1 MKKDVEIK
9 QKLFA
14 IDLLKILKENYTY
27 EEIRKFLKLPVPVI
41 SRYVNGHVLPNF
53 LRTQK
58 IIKIF
63 KEKYFFEILKNKIVE
78 IGENVYDL
86 SPFIRDIKIQ
96 KLTAKM
102 VFNDLSFL
110 KVDKV
115 LTAATEGVPLSV
127 FISDEFGID
136 LVIAMEKREG
146 VSDVL
151 EEKVMYSPGVTKY
164 FYIPKNSIKP
174 NESILIV
181 NDIART
187 GLTLE
192 SLIRFV
198 NKSKGKISGI
208 FTVYEI
214 DNILKKLEEKHYL
227 SCETKSYIKLK

>member
-1 MKKDVEIK
+1 MKRDAEIK

-41 SRYVNGHVLPNF
+41 SRYINGHVLPGF
-53 LRTQK
+53 PRTQK
-58 IIKIF
+58 IIKMF

-78 IGENVYDL
+78 VDENIYDL
-86 SPFIRDIKIQ
+86 SSFIRDIKIQ

-102 VFNDLSFL
+102 IFNNLSFL

-115 LTAATEGVPLSV
+115 LTAATDGVPLSV
-127 FISDEFGID
+127 FISDEFGVD
-136 LVIAMEKREG
+136 LVIATKERE
-146 VSDVL
+146 VTTDVL
-151 EEKVMYSPGVTKY
+151 EEKVMYLPGAARY

-174 NESILIV
+174 NESVLVVDDIV
-181 NDIART
+181 RT

-198 NKSKGKISGI
+198 NKSKGKVSGI
-208 FTVYEI
+208 FAVYEI
-214 DNILKKLEEKHYL
+214 DNILERLEKKHYL